1 VAGPEEVTREQ
12 WERIVTSMMAVR
24 VGADGTAGEP
34 EPFALAQSGRDEWE
48 EWNRARD
55 AAR

>member
-1 VAGPEEVTREQ
+1 VPGPEEVSREQ

-24 VGADGTAGEP
+24 VSRDGVATEP
-34 EPFALAQSGRDEWE
+34 EAFALAGAGGDEWE
-48 EWNRARD
+48 EWNRGRD